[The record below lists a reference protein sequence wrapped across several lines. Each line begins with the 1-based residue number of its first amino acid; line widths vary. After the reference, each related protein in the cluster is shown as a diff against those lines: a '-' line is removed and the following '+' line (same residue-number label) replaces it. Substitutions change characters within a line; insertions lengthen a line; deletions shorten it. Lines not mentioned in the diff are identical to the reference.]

1 MQLTGFDGKI
11 ALVTGAA
18 GGIGAAVVRLLRES
32 GATVVATDREA
43 PVVEVASE
51 GIALADGALTPTPL
65 PEGEGLIETESSR
78 APSPSPS
85 GRGVGVRAGLA
96 TLHSHVL
103 DVTDAAAVD
112 MLVREIEADFGPI
125 DLAINV
131 AGILSTTSVLDLT
144 ANEWR
149 RTFAVNT
156 DGVFHVSQA
165 VARVMAP
172 RRRGAMVTVSS
183 NAAGIPRQNMA
194 AYAASK
200 AATTMFVRCLGLELA
215 PLGIRCN
222 IVAPGSTRTPMQTGM
237 WTDAGGEAR
246 TIAGTLETF
255 KSGIPLA
262 KLAEPEDIAHAVMFL
277 LSDQAGHIA
286 MSDLY
291 VDGGATLRA

>member
-1 MQLTGFDGKI
+1 MQLTGFNGKI

-18 GGIGAAVVRLLRES
+18 GGIGAAVVRLLRTS
-32 GATVVATDREA
+32 GATVVATDIEA
-43 PVVEVASE
+43 PAVEVTTEEIVSADAS
-51 GIALADGALTPTPL
+51 LTSTPL
-65 PEGEGLIETESSR
+65 AKGEGPDVREQPLS
-78 APSPSPS
+78 SPSHS
-85 GRGVGVRAGLA
+85 GRGIGMRADLA
-96 TLHSHVL
+96 AIHAL
-103 DVTDAAAVD
+103 DVTDASAVD
-112 MLVREIEADFGPI
+112 TLVATIEADLGPI
-125 DLAINV
+125 DLAVNV
-131 AGILSTTSVLDLT
+131 AGILSTASVLDLT
-144 ANEWR
+144 AEEWR

-237 WTDAGGEAR
+237 WTDASSEAR

-255 KSGIPLA
+255 KSGIPLG
-262 KLAEPEDIAHAVMFL
+262 KLAEPDDIAHAVMFL
-277 LSDQAGHIA
+277 LSEQAGHIA

>member
-1 MQLTGFDGKI
+1 MQLTGFDGRI

-18 GGIGAAVVRLLRES
+18 GGIGRAVVRLLRES
-32 GATVVATDREA
+32 GATVVATDRA
-43 PVVEVASE
+43 ASMVDVR
-51 GIALADGALTPTPL
+51 DGHD
-65 PEGEGLIETESSR
+65 R
-78 APSPSPS
+78 ASTHPS
-85 GRGVGVRAGLA
+85 GGEAVHAHGPGPSGAASADAKARPGVGVAGFHPYA
-96 TLHSHVL
+96 L
-103 DVTDAAAVD
+103 DVTDADAVD
-112 MLVREIEADFGPI
+112 ALVARVEADLGPI
-125 DLAINV
+125 DLAVNV
-131 AGILSTTSVLDLT
+131 AGILSTASVLDLT
-144 ANEWR
+144 ADEWR

-165 VARVMAP
+165 LARVMAS

-255 KSGIPLA
+255 KSGIPLG
-262 KLAEPEDIAHAVMFL
+262 KLAEPEDIAHAVMFM